1 MPRSNAIW
9 TDLRRMSK
17 VLHGQHLQLIL
28 ETLDMPLL
36 RFEITQRE
44 PYANARAFGATGPY
58 EQVDGIAHFAVDPA
72 HAVNQSVVD
81 LALAPSNAVGLVEF
95 EADLSIVMPVIGSKG
110 NGRAIVEL
118 PNRGRRRVVAMLNR
132 APTDAP
138 VSRHSHP
145 GDGFLF
151 ERGFTVASIGWQWD
165 VNRSDALMGLSAPCA
180 MRDGLAVRG
189 QTMVEIRPCER
200 VSTWLLADRIH
211 RPMPAAAGEQ
221 PEAVLY
227 VRDFEDGEDTVVARD
242 RWNFA
247 RCTDSGVLE
256 SSAEYLHLEGG
267 FDPGRIYQIVYE
279 TDYAPVAG
287 LGLLALRDVAPFL
300 RNAGSENPTPG
311 GFSALIA
318 WGVSQTGRMLRDF
331 MYFGLNLCEDGTM
344 AYEGIAPHVAG
355 ARRGSFNHRF
365 AQPSNQTTPL
375 WGHAF
380 PYADV
385 STTDPLSTQSAGLLD
400 RLSATGVT
408 PKIISTNSAA
418 EYWRG
423 DATLAHVDTVGE
435 CDLAEHPC
443 ARSYLFAST
452 QHTPGYLGQSRIN
465 TAVHTTMRYPLNV
478 LDYRPL
484 LRAALINLDLW
495 INEGVEPPPSRHPRI
510 ADGTAVLRDEILQY
524 YATIPEFELLSA
536 DRLPFVRTVDMGN
549 QEDIGVGH
557 FPVCEGAFYPALVSA
572 IDADG
577 NELAG
582 IRLPD
587 VVVPVGSN
595 AGWNPR
601 DPSIGSP
608 DQIVPMSGLTLFFA
622 ADEQQRK
629 RSADPRP
636 SIAQRYT
643 SPDDYEAQVRQVAK
657 QLSNERYLLE
667 QDIDAVVAAA
677 LERYAAAAA
686 GESA

>member
-1 MPRSNAIW
+1 MA
-9 TDLRRMSK
+9 
-17 VLHGQHLQLIL
+17 
-28 ETLDMPLL
+28 LL

-44 PYANARAFGATGPY
+44 PYANARAFGATGAY

-81 LALAPSNAVGLVEF
+81 LALAPSNADGLVEF
-95 EADLSIVMPVIGSKG
+95 EADLSIVMPVVGSKG

-132 APTDAP
+132 APADAL

-221 PEAVLY
+221 LEAALY

-242 RWNFA
+242 RWKFA

-256 SSAEYLHLEGG
+256 SSSEYVHLEGG

-385 STTDPLSTQSAGLLD
+385 STTDPLSEQSAGLLD

-423 DATLAHVDTVGE
+423 DATLAHVGTLGE
-435 CDLAEHPC
+435 RDLAEHPC
-443 ARSYLFAST
+443 ARSYSFAST
-452 QHTPGYLGQSRIN
+452 QHTPGYIGQSRIN
-465 TAVHTTMRYPLNV
+465 AAVHTTMRYPLNV

-495 INEGVEPPPSRHPRI
+495 INEGVAPPPSRHPRI
-510 ADGTAVLRDEILQY
+510 ADGTAVLRDEVLQY
-524 YATIPEFELLSA
+524 YATIPEFEQLSA

-549 QEDIGVGH
+549 QEGIGVGQ
-557 FPVCEGAFYPALVSA
+557 FPACEGAFYPALVSA

-587 VVVPVGSN
+587 VVVPIGSN

-622 ADEQQRK
+622 ADEQQRE

-643 SPDDYEAQVRQVAK
+643 NAVDYEAQVRPVAQ
-657 QLSNERYLLE
+657 QLSSERYLLE
-667 QDIDAVVAAA
+667 QDIDIVVAAA
-677 LERYAAAAA
+677 LERYAVAAA

>member
-1 MPRSNAIW
+1 MA
-9 TDLRRMSK
+9 L
-17 VLHGQHLQLIL
+17 V
-28 ETLDMPLL
+28 
-36 RFEITQRE
+36 RFEITQCE
-44 PYANARAFGATGPY
+44 PYADGRDFGATGAY
-58 EQVDGIAHFAVDPA
+58 EQVDGIAHFAVDPVHSA
-72 HAVNQSVVD
+72 NQSIVD
-81 LALAPSNAVGLVEF
+81 LSLAPPNSNGLVNF
-95 EADLSIVMPVIGSKG
+95 EADLSIVMPVNGSKG
-110 NGRAIVEL
+110 NGRAIVEA
-118 PNRGRRRVVAMLNR
+118 PNRGRRRAVAMLNR
-132 APTDAP
+132 APANAP

-165 VNRSDALMGLSAPCA
+165 VNRSDVLMGLSAPRA
-180 MRDGLAVRG
+180 MLKGFAVRG

-200 VSTWLLADRIH
+200 ISTWLLADRIH

-227 VRDFEDGEDTVVARD
+227 VRDFEDGVDTIVPRN
-242 RWNFA
+242 RWKFVRVTDPEECDSFA
-247 RCTDSGVLE
+247 K
-256 SSAEYLHLEGG
+256 YIHLEGG

-300 RNAGSENPTPG
+300 RNTSNDNPTAG
-311 GFSALIA
+311 GFSTLIA
-318 WGVSQTGRMLRDF
+318 WGVSQTGRLLRDF
-331 MYFGLNLCEDGTM
+331 MHFGLNLTEDGAI
-344 AYEGIAPHVAG
+344 AYDGIAPHVAG

-380 PYADV
+380 PYADI
-385 STTDPLSTQSAGLLD
+385 STTDTLSAQRAGLLD
-400 RLSATGVT
+400 HLSAAGAM
-408 PKIISTNSAA
+408 PKVISTNSSA

-423 DATLAHVDTVGE
+423 DAALSHIDTNGE
-435 CDLAEHPC
+435 SDLAEHPYS
-443 ARSYLFAST
+443 RSYLFAST
-452 QHTPGYLGQSRIN
+452 QHIPGYIGQSRVN

-495 INEGVEPPPSRHPRI
+495 INQGVEPPPSCHPRI
-510 ADGTAVLRDEILQY
+510 ADGTAVTRDNILKY
-524 YATIPEFELLSA
+524 YASIPEFEQLSD

-549 QEDIGVGH
+549 PESIGIGQ
-557 FPVCEGAFYPALVSA
+557 FPGREGAFYPALVSA
-572 IDADG
+572 IDSDG

-595 AGWNPR
+595 SGWNPR

-622 ADEQQRK
+622 SDEQQRK
-629 RSADPRP
+629 QRADPRP
-636 SIAQRYT
+636 SVAQRYA
-643 SPDDYEAQVRQVAK
+643 SRADYKTQVRIVAK
-657 QLSNERYLLE
+657 QLSKERFLLE
-667 QDIDAVVAAA
+667 QDIKIVVEAAV
-677 LERYAAAAA
+677 ERYVAAAA

>member
-1 MPRSNAIW
+1 M
-9 TDLRRMSK
+9 T
-17 VLHGQHLQLIL
+17 
-28 ETLDMPLL
+28 LL
-36 RFEITQRE
+36 RFEIIQRE
-44 PYANARAFGATGPY
+44 AYADAFAFGAAGVY

-72 HAVNQSVVD
+72 HDANQSIVD
-81 LALAPSNAVGLVEF
+81 LGLAPPNAKGLVEF
-95 EADLSIVMPVIGSKG
+95 EADFSIVMPVDSSKG

-118 PNRGRRRVVAMLNR
+118 PNRGRRRVVAMINR
-132 APTDAP
+132 APLDAP

-165 VNRSDALMGLSAPCA
+165 VNRSDILMGLSAPQA
-180 MRDGLAVRG
+180 MRNGLAVRG

-211 RPMPAAAGEQ
+211 RPMPAAPGAQ
-221 PEAVLY
+221 TKAVLY
-227 VRDFEDGEDTVVARD
+227 ARDFEDGVDTIIHRN
-242 RWNFA
+242 RWRFA
-247 RCTDSGVLE
+247 RLTNSKELVSC
-256 SSAEYLHLEGG
+256 AEYIHLEGG

-300 RNAGSENPTPG
+300 RNTCNENPTAG

-318 WGVSQTGRMLRDF
+318 WGVSQTGRLLRDF
-331 MYFGLNLCEDGTM
+331 MYLGLNLTEEGKM
-344 AYEGIAPHVAG
+344 AYDGIATHVAG

-380 PYADV
+380 PYSYM
-385 STTDPLSTQSAGLLD
+385 STTDTLTGQSSGLLD
-400 RLSATGVT
+400 RLSATGVM
-408 PKIISTNSAA
+408 PKVISTNSSA

-423 DATLAHVDTVGE
+423 DAALAHVDTDGE
-435 CDLAEHPC
+435 RDLAEHPRT
-443 ARSYLFAST
+443 RSYLFACT
-452 QHTPGYLGQSRIN
+452 QHVPGYLGQSRIN
-465 TAVHTTMRYPLNV
+465 TAVHIKMRYPLNV

-495 INEGVEPPPSRHPRI
+495 ISEGVEPPASCHPSI
-510 ADGTAVLRDEILQY
+510 ADGTAVLRHNVLKY
-524 YATIPEFELLSA
+524 YAKIPEFEQLSA
-536 DRLPFVRTVDMGN
+536 DRLPFVRTVDMGGPEN
-549 QEDIGVGH
+549 IGIGH
-557 FPVCEGAFYPALVSA
+557 FPAREGLFYPALVSA
-572 IDADG
+572 IDSDG

-595 AGWNPR
+595 TGWNPR
-601 DPSIGSP
+601 DPSIGSS

-622 ADEQQRK
+622 ANEQQRK
-629 RSADPRP
+629 QSSDPRL
-636 SIAQRYT
+636 SIAQRYK
-643 SPDDYEAQVRQVAK
+643 SHADYEARVRKVAQ
-657 QLSNERYLLE
+657 QLSKERYLLE
-667 QDIDAVVAAA
+667 QDTEIVVSAA
-677 LERYAAAAA
+677 LERYTAAAA
-686 GESA
+686 GESR

>member
-95 EADLSIVMPVIGSKG
+95 EADLSIVMPVIGRKG

-465 TAVHTTMRYPLNV
+465 AAVHTTMRYPLNV

-495 INEGVEPPPSRHPRI
+495 INEGVEPPPSCHPRI

-557 FPVCEGAFYPALVSA
+557 FPACEGAFYPALVSA

>member
-1 MPRSNAIW
+1 MA
-9 TDLRRMSK
+9 
-17 VLHGQHLQLIL
+17 
-28 ETLDMPLL
+28 LL

-95 EADLSIVMPVIGSKG
+95 EADLSIVMPVIGRKG

-331 MYFGLNLCEDGTM
+331 MYFG
-344 AYEGIAPHVAG
+344 
-355 ARRGSFNHRF
+355 
-365 AQPSNQTTPL
+365 
-375 WGHAF
+375 
-380 PYADV
+380 
-385 STTDPLSTQSAGLLD
+385 
-400 RLSATGVT
+400 
-408 PKIISTNSAA
+408 
-418 EYWRG
+418 
-423 DATLAHVDTVGE
+423 
-435 CDLAEHPC
+435 
-443 ARSYLFAST
+443 
-452 QHTPGYLGQSRIN
+452 
-465 TAVHTTMRYPLNV
+465 
-478 LDYRPL
+478 
-484 LRAALINLDLW
+484 
-495 INEGVEPPPSRHPRI
+495 
-510 ADGTAVLRDEILQY
+510 
-524 YATIPEFELLSA
+524 
-536 DRLPFVRTVDMGN
+536 
-549 QEDIGVGH
+549 
-557 FPVCEGAFYPALVSA
+557 
-572 IDADG
+572 
-577 NELAG
+577 
-582 IRLPD
+582 
-587 VVVPVGSN
+587 
-595 AGWNPR
+595 
-601 DPSIGSP
+601 
-608 DQIVPMSGLTLFFA
+608 
-622 ADEQQRK
+622 
-629 RSADPRP
+629 
-636 SIAQRYT
+636 
-643 SPDDYEAQVRQVAK
+643 
-657 QLSNERYLLE
+657 
-667 QDIDAVVAAA
+667 
-677 LERYAAAAA
+677 
-686 GESA
+686 

>member
-1 MPRSNAIW
+1 MA
-9 TDLRRMSK
+9 
-17 VLHGQHLQLIL
+17 
-28 ETLDMPLL
+28 LL
-36 RFEITQRE
+36 RFETTQRE
-44 PYANARAFGATGPY
+44 PYADYRAFGATGTY
-58 EQVDGIAHFAVDPA
+58 EQVDGIAHFAVDPT
-72 HAVNQSVVD
+72 HAVNQGIVD
-81 LALAPSNAVGLVEF
+81 LALAPRNAKGLVEF
-95 EADLSIVMPVIGSKG
+95 EADLSIVMPVDGNKG

-132 APTDAP
+132 APADAL
-138 VSRHSHP
+138 VSRHTHP

-151 ERGFTVASIGWQWD
+151 ERGYTVASIGWQWD
-165 VNRSDALMGLSAPCA
+165 VHRSDALMGLSAPCA

-189 QTMVEIRPCER
+189 QTMVEIRPGER

-211 RPMPAAAGEQ
+211 QPMPAAAGEQ
-221 PEAVLY
+221 SEAVLY
-227 VRDFEDGEDTVVARD
+227 VRDFEDGDDTVIARD
-242 RWNFA
+242 RWEFA
-247 RCTDSGVLE
+247 RRTDSGVLE
-256 SSAEYLHLEGG
+256 PSAEHIYLEGG
-267 FDPGRIYQIVYE
+267 FDPGRIYQIVYK
-279 TDYAPVAG
+279 TDYAPIAG

-300 RNAGSENPTPG
+300 RNAVSDNPTAG

-331 MYFGLNLCEDGTM
+331 MHLGLNLTEDGTM

-385 STTDPLSTQSAGLLD
+385 STTDPLSAQSGGLLD
-400 RLSATGVT
+400 RLSAIGVM

-423 DATLAHVDTVGE
+423 DAALAHVDTGGE
-435 CDLAEHPC
+435 QDLAEHPC
-443 ARSYLFAST
+443 SRSYLFAST
-452 QHTPGYLGQSRIN
+452 QHVPGYLGQSRLN

-495 INEGVEPPPSRHPRI
+495 ISEGVMPPPSRHPRI
-510 ADGTAVLRDEILQY
+510 ADGTAVLRDEILRY

-536 DRLPFVRTVDMGN
+536 DRLPFIRTVDMGN
-549 QEDIGVGH
+549 QESIGIGH
-557 FPVCEGAFYPALVSA
+557 FPAREGAFYPALVSA

-587 VVVPVGSN
+587 VVVPVGSY

-629 RSADPRP
+629 RNADPRP

-643 SPDDYEAQVRQVAK
+643 SSADYEAQARSVAQ
-657 QLSNERYLLE
+657 QLLSKRYLLE
-667 QDIDAVVAAA
+667 QDIDIVVAAA
-677 LERYAAAAA
+677 LERYMAAAA